1 MAGEWSLVD
10 QFLAQAQPTADPRAA
25 FMADL
30 ESQITDS
37 KAQRRAAQK
46 AARAQGNIAAGRAK
60 MSSIGPLQPQ
70 YLNPVASPLPV
81 QAPQPLALGPGTPAP
96 TPAVYQPAGLPA
108 TTAQSAVGSIQ
119 QQLALGPGPRA
130 IGPGPAALGAGPQPL
145 APPTGW
151 AAPTGPSAQM
161 AARSVAA
168 PVASASRVAPAA
180 AQAAAQAI
188 PGGLAR
194 PSGIPVPGMA
204 APGAALGQAAA
215 LGRGAQAM
223 SNLQG
228 LGSLRGLASGAA
240 RAAPWAAAGM
250 AAGQLSSAVWD
261 DQNSTMDEG
270 LTGALTGGG
279 IGAGIG
285 SVILP
290 GVGTAI
296 GGGLGALAGGAI
308 GLFGEKNTGD
318 KAVQSEFG
326 KLSEKMNAQFD
337 QLGIPEEVRADL
349 YEQINMSVVMGAKS
363 KDDVK
368 GIFQSASAL
377 LPQLM
382 DQYEATSQQ
391 QSRAAAIQAA
401 ILPLMQQSSR
411 DAVASANRSKAWVN
425 QAASYQTDP
434 QVAALLRA
442 QAEQLTT
449 NANNYN
455 AAAAGQVAAAP
466 IFQEL
471 LGVNPQFST
480 QNGAPTTDTAAL
492 LAQLGI

>member
-10 QFLAQAQPTADPRAA
+10 QFLAQAQPQADPRAA
-25 FMADL
+25 FMMDL

-60 MSSIGPLQPQ
+60 MAGIGGQPV
-70 YLNPVASPLPV
+70 LNPATAQFPV

-96 TPAVYQPAGLPA
+96 TPAVYQPVGLPA
-108 TTAQSAVGSIQ
+108 TTAQSAVGSLQ

-130 IGPGPAALGAGPQPL
+130 LPAAPAPSPL
-145 APPTGW
+145 PPPTGW

-161 AARSVAA
+161 GARSVAA
-168 PVASASRVAPAA
+168 PVASASRAAPAV
-180 AQAAAQAI
+180 QAAAQAI
-188 PGGLAR
+188 PGLAR

-204 APGAALGQAAA
+204 APGAALATQAAT

-228 LGSLRGLASGAA
+228 LGSLRGLAAGAA
-240 RAAPWAAAGM
+240 RAAPWAAAGTI
-250 AAGQLSSAVWD
+250 AGQLSSAVWD

-296 GGGLGALAGGAI
+296 GAGIGGLAGGAI

-326 KLSEKMNAQFD
+326 KLSDKMNAQFD
-337 QLGIPEEVRADL
+337 ELGIPDEVRADL

-368 GIFQSASAL
+368 AIFQQAGAL

-401 ILPLMQQSSR
+401 LLPLIQQSSR
-411 DAVASANRSKAWVN
+411 DAVSSANRSKAWVN

-455 AAAAGQVAAAP
+455 AAAAGQIAAAP

-471 LGVNPQFST
+471 LGVNPQFSA
-480 QNGAPTTDTAAL
+480 QNGVPTTDTAAL